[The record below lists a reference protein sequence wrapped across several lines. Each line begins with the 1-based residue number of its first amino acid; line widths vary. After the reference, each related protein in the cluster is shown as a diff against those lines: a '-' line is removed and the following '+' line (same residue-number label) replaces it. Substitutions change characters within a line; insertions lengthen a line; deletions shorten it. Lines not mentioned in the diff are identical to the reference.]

1 MNMRSRN
8 LFDWNILLLL
18 LVPLLL
24 HQGSLNSQTKKY
36 WIFLKDK
43 GPLASVVTTKY
54 HSPNVEDLALLG
66 LTERAIKRRS
76 KMHPGEGLI
85 DIADLPLHPP
95 YLVDLRAMGIRVLR
109 TSKWL
114 NAVSVE
120 LSDDQIDN
128 VSKLPFVQR
137 LKPVA
142 KFLRKEPPAKKLPP
156 QPASLEGSAHV
167 FDYGSSLT
175 QLELIR
181 IPDLH
186 DMNITGGGVL
196 VGMLDTGYR
205 WRDHEALMN
214 LNVIAEYDFINEDSV
229 TADEPQD
236 SLGQDGHGTGTLSLV
251 GAFKEGQLIGGAF
264 GADFLLGK
272 TEVEPA
278 VAPPETKIEEDF
290 WVAGIEWM
298 EGQGVDVVNSS
309 VGYFDFDPPG
319 EGGPDYTFAD
329 LDGQT
334 AVTTRAANIA
344 ASKGVVVVVAAG
356 NKSTDKFWPW
366 IYTPA
371 DATGALAVGAVS
383 ASGSI
388 ASFSSRGPTADGRK
402 KPDVVAMGVDTRV
415 ASFSKD
421 LSTYNNIFTGTSASA
436 PLAASAAALLLSTR
450 PELTP
455 PQVFD
460 ALRNTADRA
469 EFPDNTFGWG
479 LIKATDALQY
489 PTLRVQNLVNIVEI
503 FLASANGIVDGSPT
517 LFHADEDQLM
527 FTALPMT
534 LRSPSQNTTRGVYAA
549 SVPPRVESSVILFYI
564 QASDSVNGVF
574 TIPPDA
580 PASTFSFL
588 DGEGVLF
595 PPHGEPVLIPSAFQL
610 FQNFPNPF
618 NQGTIIRYDLAEPR
632 VVSLKVYDV
641 LGQLVSIP
649 PLVPGELQPAGKY
662 EVRFDNPGLATGVYF
677 YKLRAGEINQT
688 KKMLLIR

>member
-1 MNMRSRN
+1 MRSRN
-8 LFDWNILLLL
+8 LFDGNIWLLL

-76 KMHPGEGLI
+76 KMHPGDGLI

-95 YLVDLRAMGIRVLR
+95 YLADLRAMGILVLR

-128 VSKLPFVQR
+128 VSQLPFVQH

-156 QPASLEGSAHV
+156 QLLSLEGSAHV
-167 FDYGSSLT
+167 FDYGPSLT

-196 VGMLDTGYR
+196 VGMLDTGFR

-229 TADEPQD
+229 TADEPQEGL
-236 SLGQDGHGTGTLSLV
+236 SQDGHGTGTLSLV

-272 TEVEPA
+272 TEV
-278 VAPPETKIEEDF
+278 VLTETTIEEDN

-298 EGQGVDVVNSS
+298 EARGVDVVNSS
-309 VGYFDFDPPG
+309 LGYFDFDPVG

-344 ASKGVVVVVAAG
+344 ASQGVVVVVSAG
-356 NKSTDKFWPW
+356 NNNANSYWPW
-366 IYTPA
+366 INTPA
-371 DATGALAVGAVS
+371 DATGALAIGAVS
-383 ASGSI
+383 AGGSI
-388 ASFSSRGPTADGRK
+388 ASFSSRGPTADGRT
-402 KPDVVAMGVDTRV
+402 KPDVVAMGVGTRV
-415 ASFSKD
+415 ASFLKD
-421 LSTYNNIFTGTSASA
+421 SSTYNFFSGTSASA
-436 PLAASAAALLLSTR
+436 PLAASAAALLLSAR
-450 PELTP
+450 SELTP
-455 PQVFD
+455 SQVID

-479 LIKATDALQY
+479 LINAADALQY

-503 FLASANGIVDGSPT
+503 FLSSANGIADGSPT
-517 LFHADEDQLM
+517 LFHAKKNQPM

-534 LRSPSQNTTRGVYAA
+534 LRNPSQNTTRGVYTA
-549 SVPPRVESSVILFYI
+549 SVPPRVESSIILFYI
-564 QASDSVNGVF
+564 QASDSVNGTF

-580 PASTFSFL
+580 PTSTFSFL
-588 DGEGVLF
+588 DGKGILS
-595 PPHGEPVLIPSAFQL
+595 PPHGEPVLIPSAFQV

-618 NQGTIIRYDLAEPR
+618 NQGTIIQYDLPEPR
-632 VVSLKVYDV
+632 VVTLKVYDV
-641 LGQLVSIP
+641 LGQLVSTP
-649 PLVPGELQPAGKY
+649 PLVAGELQPAGRY
-662 EVRFDNPGLATGVYF
+662 EVRFDNRGLATGVYF
-677 YKLRAGEINQT
+677 YTLRAGEIKQT

>member
-1 MNMRSRN
+1 MNMQSRN
-8 LFDWNILLLL
+8 LFDWNIWLLL

-24 HQGSLNSQTKKY
+24 HHGSLDSQTKKY

-43 GPLASVVTTKY
+43 GPPASVVTTKY
-54 HSPNVEDLALLG
+54 DSPNVEDLAFLG

-76 KMHPGEGLI
+76 KMHPGDGLI

-95 YLVDLRAMGIRVLR
+95 YLVALRAMGIRVLR

-120 LSDDQIDN
+120 LSDDQFDT
-128 VSKLPFVQR
+128 VSQLPFVQH

-142 KFLRKEPPAKKLPP
+142 KFLRRRPSEKKLPP
-156 QPASLEGSAHV
+156 QPPSLEGSAHV
-167 FDYGSSLT
+167 FDYGPSLT

-196 VGMLDTGYR
+196 VGMLDTGFR

-229 TADEPQD
+229 TADEPQEGI
-236 SLGQDGHGTGTLSLV
+236 SQDGHGTATLSLV

-272 TEVEPA
+272 TEV
-278 VAPPETKIEEDF
+278 APTERKIEEDY

-309 VGYFDFDPPG
+309 LGYFDFDPSG

-344 ASKGVVVVVAAG
+344 ASKGVVVVVSAG
-356 NKSTDKFWPW
+356 NNNLNSYWPW
-366 IYTPA
+366 INTPA
-371 DATGALAVGAVS
+371 DATGALAIGAVS
-383 ASGSI
+383 AGGSI
-388 ASFSSRGPTADGRK
+388 ASFSSRGPTADGRT
-402 KPDVVAMGVDTRV
+402 KPDVVAMGVGTRV
-415 ASFSKD
+415 TSFFKD
-421 LSTYNNIFTGTSASA
+421 SSTYNFFTGTSASA
-436 PLAASAAALLLSTR
+436 PLAASAAALLLSAR
-450 PELTP
+450 SELTP

-479 LIKATDALQY
+479 LINATDALQY

-503 FLASANGIVDGSPT
+503 FLTSANGIADGSPT
-517 LFHADEDQLM
+517 LFHADEDQPM

-534 LRSPSQNTTRGVYAA
+534 LRSPSQNTTRGVYTA
-549 SVPPRVESSVILFYI
+549 SVPPRVESRVILFFI

-580 PASTFSFL
+580 PASTFSFV

-595 PPHGEPVLIPSAFQL
+595 PTHVKPVLIPSAFQL

-618 NQGTIIRYDLAEPR
+618 NQGTIIQYDL
-632 VVSLKVYDV
+632 
-641 LGQLVSIP
+641 
-649 PLVPGELQPAGKY
+649 
-662 EVRFDNPGLATGVYF
+662 
-677 YKLRAGEINQT
+677 
-688 KKMLLIR
+688 